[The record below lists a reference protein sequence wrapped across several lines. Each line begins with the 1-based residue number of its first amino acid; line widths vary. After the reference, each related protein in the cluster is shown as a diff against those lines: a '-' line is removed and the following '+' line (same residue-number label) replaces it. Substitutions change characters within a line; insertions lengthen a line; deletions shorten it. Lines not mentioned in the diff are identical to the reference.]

1 MLDKLR
7 CRVIPGTS
15 GGVGKKDAL
24 RVLLLL
30 LLLLRRVLLFR
41 VVLLSLLLLLLWL

>member
-7 CRVIPGTS
+7 CRVIPGTC
-15 GGVGKKDAL
+15 GVGKKDAL

-30 LLLLRRVLLFR
+30 LLLRRVLLFR
-41 VVLLSLLLLLLWL
+41 VLLLLLLWL

>member
-30 LLLLRRVLLFR
+30 LLRRVLLFR
-41 VVLLSLLLLLLWL
+41 VLLLLLLLLWL

>member
-30 LLLLRRVLLFR
+30 LLLLLRRVLLFR
-41 VVLLSLLLLLLWL
+41 VLLLLLLLLWL